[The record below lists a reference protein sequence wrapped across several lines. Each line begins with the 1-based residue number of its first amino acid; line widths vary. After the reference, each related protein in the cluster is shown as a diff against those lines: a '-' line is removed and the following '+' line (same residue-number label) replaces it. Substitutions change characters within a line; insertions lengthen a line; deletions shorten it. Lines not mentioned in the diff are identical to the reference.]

1 MEHTHLDIGAL
12 TISSLPQ
19 TAQQSIT
26 TNKTGVGTI
35 FVSTRTNRV
44 LLNLRAPHK
53 THSMCWSLWG
63 GMVEEG
69 EQPKEALLRELTEE
83 MGFVPDIEKIYP
95 FDVYQSK
102 DKHFKY
108 YSFVCIVEDEFI
120 PELNIESCGYCWV
133 DLGQWPKPMH
143 QGAKI
148 SFCNLKAIDKI
159 RLIISQHPVSV

>member
-1 MEHTHLDIGAL
+1 MNDLIIA
-12 TISSLPQ
+12 
-19 TAQQSIT
+19 
-26 TNKTGVGTI
+26 NKTAVGTI
-35 FVSTRTNRV
+35 FVSVKTSRI

-53 THSMCWSLWG
+53 THAQQWSLWG
-63 GMVEEG
+63 GMIEGG

-120 PELNIESCGYCWV
+120 PELNNESCGYAWI
-133 DLGQWPKPMH
+133 DLGQWPRPMH

-148 SFCNLKAIDKI
+148 SFCNQKAIDKI
-159 RLIISQHPVSV
+159 RIILSQHC